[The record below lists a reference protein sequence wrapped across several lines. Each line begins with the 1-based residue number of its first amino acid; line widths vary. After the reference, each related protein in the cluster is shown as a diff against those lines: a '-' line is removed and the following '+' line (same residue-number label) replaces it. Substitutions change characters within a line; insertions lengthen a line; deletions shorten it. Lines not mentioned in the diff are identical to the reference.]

1 MSWIFHNN
9 IKNNNGQRDKTM
21 RLTKPRVLP
30 LAGSDLNDEQKEILY
45 RASGNQPLNIFRTLI
60 RHPKLLKRWTVF
72 GTHILNKSTLPDRE
86 RELAILRIGH
96 LCRAGY
102 EWAQHVRIG
111 KEIGLTDQEIE
122 RIKKGSD
129 APGWSETDRAI
140 IQATDE
146 LHTDFFISDTTW
158 NELKKT
164 YRDEQLMDL
173 IFAVGNY
180 TLVSMALNT
189 LGVQLEGE

>member
-1 MSWIFHNN
+1 
-9 IKNNNGQRDKTM
+9 M
-21 RLTKPRVLP
+21 RLTEPRIPP
-30 LAGSDLNDEQKEILY
+30 LAVSELSGEQKEILH
-45 RASGNQPLNIFRTLI
+45 RASGARPLNIFRTLI

-96 LCRAGY
+96 LCRSGY

-122 RIKKGSD
+122 RIKEGPD
-129 APGWSETDRAI
+129 APGWSDTDCVILRA
-140 IQATDE
+140 TGE
-146 LHTDFFISDTTW
+146 LHTDFFISDATW

-164 YRDEQLMDL
+164 YRDEQVMDL

-180 TLVSMALNT
+180 TLVCMALNA
-189 LGVQLEGE
+189 LGVQLEEE